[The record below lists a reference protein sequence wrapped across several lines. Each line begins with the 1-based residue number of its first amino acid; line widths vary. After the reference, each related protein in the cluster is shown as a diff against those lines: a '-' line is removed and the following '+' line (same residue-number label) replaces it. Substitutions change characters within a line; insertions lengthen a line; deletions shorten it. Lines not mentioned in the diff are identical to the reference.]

1 MITKAH
7 RRKEANIVAETLAL
21 YTIDESI
28 CPKCKGEKGFHR
40 NIDGFEYWE
49 ICECV
54 KRQQEQKKLLQL
66 FSSAKIP
73 KRYMGKSLDNFDQT
87 WQPKAFKVAEGY
99 LRGWNSLAHAGRGLI
114 FVGGVGTG
122 KTHLAF
128 AILLEL
134 LNRGI
139 RGMAATVP
147 DLMDDLRPKHGET
160 SDRQM
165 KQIETLKTID
175 LLLLDDL
182 GAQRN
187 TEWVTERL
195 FIILNAR
202 YNNMLPTVITSNEKL
217 EDLEATPGW
226 RRIIDRI
233 VEMCGVVVVDGE
245 SYRLH
250 QAKPVRKS

>member
-1 MITKAH
+1 M
-7 RRKEANIVAETLAL
+7 AETLAP
-21 YTIDESI
+21 YTADEEV
-28 CPKCKGEKGFHR
+28 CPKCKGEKGFQR
-40 NIDGFEYWE
+40 NVDGFEYWE
-49 ICECV
+49 ICDCV
-54 KRQQEQKKLLQL
+54 KRQREQKKLLEL
-66 FSSAKIP
+66 FSSARIP
-73 KRYMGKSLDNFDQT
+73 KRYIGKSLGNFDRS
-87 WQPKAFKVAEGY
+87 WQPKAFGLAEGY
-99 LRGWNSLAHAGRGLI
+99 LRDWRDMAYAGKGLI

-128 AILLEL
+128 AILLDL
-134 LNRGI
+134 LACGVK
-139 RGMAATVP
+139 GMAATVP

-233 VEMCGVVVVDGE
+233 VEMCGVIVVEGE

-250 QAKPVRKS
+250 KASPVRKS